1 MKDLSDVLAFT
12 KETTDFIKD
21 GLAERNMQRDEIY
34 WMSDTVTYLMDS
46 LNIIVNAIQEIQ
58 SNQPTVVGDKE

>member
-12 KETTDFIKD
+12 KEVTDFIKD
-21 GLAERNMQRDEIY
+21 GLAERNMQRNEIY